1 MNAILGGTKGVS
13 LTAVAEAVGVN
24 VTRLSQGKKAWEAY
38 LDGEALH
45 VLPHLQDRH
54 GNAWPKEWFN
64 FIQQMW
70 LHETVTRKGEEGKDF
85 CHDP

>member
-1 MNAILGGTKGVS
+1 MNAILGGTKSVS

-54 GNAWPKEWFN
+54 ENAWPIE
-64 FIQQMW
+64 
-70 LHETVTRKGEEGKDF
+70 
-85 CHDP
+85 